1 MQRNKVVFDN
11 AAGLT
16 AALNSPIRHEMRDDF
31 NRFPPYEG
39 GNIHYPM
46 ATLTITP

>member
-16 AALNSPIRHEMRDDF
+16 AALNSPIRHEMRG
-31 NRFPPYEG
+31 RLQQIPPYEG
-39 GNIHYPM
+39 TTSIIPWRR
-46 ATLTITP
+46 